1 MMGCKARSLM
11 LCLCLSLAFVPLVR
25 PAAAETAHP
34 YDGRWSVTFNPTEGA
49 CAQHQI
55 EVRITDGVIGHVGD
69 FGLFTASGEVSP
81 QGQVDASIGTL
92 GIAASARGQFSG
104 AEGSGTWTFPDRG
117 CAGQWTAQRV
127 L

>member
-1 MMGCKARSLM
+1 MGCKARLLM
-11 LCLCLSLAFVPLVR
+11 LCLCLSLASASLIR
-25 PAAAETAHP
+25 SAAAETAHP

-81 QGQVDASIGTL
+81 QGHVDASIGTL

-117 CAGQWTAQRV
+117 CAGQWIGQRV